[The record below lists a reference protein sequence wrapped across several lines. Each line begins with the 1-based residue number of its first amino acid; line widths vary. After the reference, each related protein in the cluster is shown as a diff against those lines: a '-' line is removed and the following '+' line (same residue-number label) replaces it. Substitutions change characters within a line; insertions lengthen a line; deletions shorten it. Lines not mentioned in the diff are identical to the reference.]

1 MNRVIFIFT
10 LVAIGSASA
19 LSLILFIV
27 YLTYRRINR
36 AITFMED
43 KTNELKKANDV
54 QSKRDIIDKISQ
66 DPLFSKISK
75 SYSTMKDSRQALLER
90 YCRIEE
96 KKAID
101 SNGV

>member
-54 QSKRDIIDKISQ
+54 QSKRDIIDKIS
-66 DPLFSKISK
+66 
-75 SYSTMKDSRQALLER
+75 
-90 YCRIEE
+90 
-96 KKAID
+96 
-101 SNGV
+101 